1 MLSLLDKPYRLPG
14 GSRIFHI
21 GWVVWAW
28 KVQDLV
34 LADADTHVLEATW
47 HAKINDKFGGD
58 LDTIHMCARYIE
70 HCLKAL
76 GVDIWRVRFERAEEL
91 MDDLEYWGA
100 VINVAKNVTLAR
112 VKRAM
117 SIMGRKVDDAESDY
131 SKTLYPC
138 IQVADILYSGF
149 KLCLGGTDQRRAH
162 ILARELAPKFGLEWK
177 PVAIHTPLLIG
188 LQGLSRMEVKGGEEE
203 DVLMEA
209 KMSKSKP
216 QTAIFIHDSAEEIRE
231 KIGAAFCP
239 PKQVEFNPVLE
250 INRLLL
256 LSRSGSSLHVERKEK
271 YGGPVDFTSFD
282 DLKSAY
288 AGGSLH
294 PLDLKQA
301 TADALTSLLEDVR
314 RYFEENSE
322 AHGLLEKLKGVIV
335 TR

>member
-1 MLSLLDKPYRLPG
+1 
-14 GSRIFHI
+14 
-21 GWVVWAW
+21 
-28 KVQDLV
+28 LV
-34 LADADTHVLEATW
+34 LADADMHILEATW

-58 LDTIHMCARYIE
+58 MDTIHMCAKYIE
-70 HCLKAL
+70 HCLQSL
-76 GVDIWRVRFERAEEL
+76 GVDTGRVRFEKAEDL
-91 MDDLEYWGA
+91 MDDLDYWGT
-100 VINVAKNVTLAR
+100 VINVAKNITLAR

-188 LQGLSRMEVKGGEEE
+188 LQGLSRMEVEKGDE

-216 QTAIFIHDSAEEIRE
+216 QTAIFIHDPPEEIRE

-239 PKQVEFNPVLE
+239 PKQVEFNPIIE

-256 LSRSGSSLHVERKEK
+256 LSRSGSSLRVERKEK
-271 YGGPVDFTSFD
+271 FGGPVDFTSFD
-282 DLKSAY
+282 ELKSAY
-288 AGGSLH
+288 ASGDLH

-301 TADALTSLLEDVR
+301 TAEALINLLENVR
-314 RYFEENSE
+314 RYFEKNSE
-322 AHGLLEKLKGVIV
+322 AHNLLETLKRAIV

>member
-1 MLSLLDKPYRLPG
+1 M
-14 GSRIFHI
+14 
-21 GWVVWAW
+21 VWAW

-34 LADADTHVLEATW
+34 LADADMHILEATW

-58 LDTIHMCARYIE
+58 MDTIHMCAKYIE
-70 HCLKAL
+70 HCLQSL
-76 GVDIWRVRFERAEEL
+76 GVDTGRVRFEKAEDL
-91 MDDLEYWGA
+91 MDDLDYWGT
-100 VINVAKNVTLAR
+100 VINVAKNITLAR

-188 LQGLSRMEVKGGEEE
+188 LQGLSRMEVEKGDE

-216 QTAIFIHDSAEEIRE
+216 QTAIFIHDPPEEIRE

-239 PKQVEFNPVLE
+239 PKQVEFNPIIE

-256 LSRSGSSLHVERKEK
+256 LSRSGSSLRVERKEK
-271 YGGPVDFTSFD
+271 FGGPVDFTSFD
-282 DLKSAY
+282 ELKSAY
-288 AGGSLH
+288 ASGDLH

-301 TADALTSLLEDVR
+301 TAEALINLLENVR
-314 RYFEENSE
+314 RYFEKNSE
-322 AHGLLEKLKGVIV
+322 AHNLLETLKRAIV

>member
-1 MLSLLDKPYRLPG
+1 
-14 GSRIFHI
+14 
-21 GWVVWAW
+21 
-28 KVQDLV
+28 
-34 LADADTHVLEATW
+34 
-47 HAKINDKFGGD
+47 
-58 LDTIHMCARYIE
+58 MCARYIE

-76 GVDIWRVRFERAEEL
+76 GVNIERIKFEKAEDL
-91 MDDLEYWGA
+91 MDDLDYWGT

-117 SIMGRKVDDAESDY
+117 SIMGRKMDDAEADY

-162 ILARELAPKFGLEWK
+162 VLARELAPKFGLEWK

-188 LQGLSRMEVKGGEEE
+188 LQGLSRMDIGRVDE
-203 DVLMEA
+203 DALMEA

-216 QTAIFIHDSAEEIRE
+216 QTAIFIHDSPEEIRK
-231 KIGAAFCP
+231 KISEAFCP

-271 YGGPVDFTSFD
+271 FGGSVDFTSFD
-282 DLKSAY
+282 ELKSAY
-288 AGGSLH
+288 ASGKLH

-301 TADALTSLLEDVR
+301 TAETLINLLKNVR
-314 RYFEENSE
+314 KYFEENSE
-322 AHGLLEKLKGVIV
+322 ARDLLEKLKTATV